1 MPVKLVNRQEISD
14 DSRTYTFEL
23 PGGKPDLGLG
33 TCQHILIGFH
43 LKDKMLIRSYT
54 PTRPLLPA
62 PKDGKNHVGDTKH
75 QYEDGNGTFDLTIK
89 TYFPDDS
96 QPGGAMSNILDCI
109 PLGEEVEVRGP
120 TGDIVYNSNGN
131 FTIEGKERTFK
142 RVSLVLGGSGIT
154 PGYSLIARIMMSAND
169 KTEIRVI
176 DANKTEGDILLRDEL
191 NGFQDKSNG
200 QLKIT
205 HVLSHAGDDWK
216 GLTGHVDEDKIK
228 QNLFPPA
235 KDSVTFLCGP
245 PAMIQKAALP
255 ALKGKCS
262 F

>member
-1 MPVKLVNRQEISD
+1 MPVKLVGRQEISN

-33 TCQHILIGFH
+33 TCQHILLGFH
-43 LKDKMLIRSYT
+43 LKDRMLIRSYT

-62 PKDGKNHVGDTKH
+62 PKTRKGHISDVERNF
-75 QYEDGNGTFDLTIK
+75 EDGNGTFDLTIK
-89 TYFPDDS
+89 TYFPDQN

-120 TGDIVYNSNGN
+120 TGDIVYNSKGN
-131 FTIEGKERTFK
+131 FVIEGKERTFK

-154 PGYSLIARIMMSAND
+154 PGYSLIARIMMTPGD

-176 DANKTEGDILLRDEL
+176 DANKTEGDILMRNEL
-191 NGFQDKSNG
+191 KHFQDNSNG

-205 HVLSHAGDDWK
+205 HVLSHASDSWG
-216 GLTGHVDEDKIK
+216 GLKGHVDGDKIK
-228 QNLFPPA
+228 ENLFSPTD
-235 KDSVTFLCGP
+235 DSVTFLCGP

-255 ALKGKCS
+255 ALKG
-262 F
+262 